1 MNKNKKTL
9 FFFWLCFLWVVSSCI
24 TTKTAQKDFNNAEYS
39 DAIFKYKKLLKKDD
53 SKTNFLLAESYRKS
67 NQIWKAEKYYEDA
80 IINGYKDEI
89 AYSPFF
95 KGIITIPSLI
105 DIHIWDSTHSK
116 YNQCWENNTS

>member
-1 MNKNKKTL
+1 MKKNKKIL
-9 FFFWLCFLWVVSSCI
+9 FLLYLCFLWVVSSCI

-39 DAIFKYKKLLKKDD
+39 DAIFKYKKLLKKAD

-89 AYSPFF
+89 AYYYYL
-95 KGIITIPSLI
+95 ITLK
-105 DIHIWDSTHSK
+105 T
-116 YNQCWENNTS
+116 NNNFNK